1 MTPNPLFITL
11 QKWEIAWP
19 PQSVKNLWVQGTIVL
34 DLNWDLWVCTA
45 GGQPGSWKKLS
56 GGGAAVDFYSEDLT
70 SQVDGQTNTFDTN
83 AGTPRQTGT
92 IRVYLNGLDQGT
104 PGSILSGAVVEE
116 ISPTQFK
123 LSFVPAS
130 PDQLHVTYFG

>member
-19 PQSVKNLWVQGTIVL
+19 PQSVQNLWVQGTIVL

-56 GGGAAVDFYSEDLT
+56 GGGAAVDFYAEDLT
-70 SQVDGQTNTFDTN
+70 SQIDGQTNVFDTN

-92 IRVYLNGLDQGT
+92 IRVYLNGLDKGT
-104 PGSILSGAVVEE
+104 PGTLQAGAEVEE
-116 ISPTQFK
+116 TSQTAFK
-123 LSFVPAS
+123 LDLVP
-130 PDQLHVTYFG
+130 QVGEELHVTYFG